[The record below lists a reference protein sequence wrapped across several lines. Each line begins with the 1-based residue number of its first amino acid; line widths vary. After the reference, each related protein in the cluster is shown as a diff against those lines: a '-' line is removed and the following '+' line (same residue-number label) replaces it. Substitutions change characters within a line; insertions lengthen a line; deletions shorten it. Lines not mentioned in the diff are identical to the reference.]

1 MLIRVPVP
9 AERSPASPLGDA
21 QARQRAPLHT
31 HALPLALGV
40 AGLLLLGVTAAAP
53 LQEAPLAVLALAALA
68 GGLIAGS
75 LALVLLQ
82 RQAGRQHA
90 ALREH
95 TQALQ
100 AHQRNAQLLDA
111 IAQCSPD
118 AIYAKDL
125 QGRYLYFNRAA
136 AALCGREP
144 HELIGRDDAF
154 IFSPD
159 EVAQIQAVDRQVLA
173 SGEVTSY
180 EVDRPTA
187 VGVRSFHATKGPLRD
202 AQGQV
207 IGSFGFSHDITQ
219 RRQSEEQ
226 LRQLQQ
232 AVEQSS
238 ESIVIADLQA
248 RIIYVNAATLASSGY
263 TRQELLGA
271 NLRLLQSGRTPH
283 QTYVD
288 MWGALASGL
297 PWKGLLFNRR
307 KDGSEYVEFAAMTPV
322 RTPQGRITHFI
333 AVKEDVTEKQRMGAE
348 LDAYRSHLEDLV
360 GQRTAELAQ
369 AKRVAEAANAAKS
382 SFLATM
388 SHEIRTPMNGIVG
401 LVEVL
406 QASPLS
412 SEQGELLRSV
422 RDSAFA
428 LLKILDGLLDFSKI
442 EAGCLVL
449 EHARVD
455 LRALCEGA
463 CDALKASATDRELLL
478 KVFVDPALPSAVMTD
493 ALRMQQIINNLV
505 GNAIKFSAGLTRPG
519 RVSLRVDSPGTGL
532 LRLSVADNGIGMDA
546 AALAR
551 VFDPFVQAEDST
563 TRRYGGTG
571 LGLSIVQKL
580 VQAFGGSIEAHSVPD
595 QGSRFVVQM
604 PLLPAPATPDPDGTI
619 ELPQVDC
626 HLLLGDDGLEQDWS
640 KYLQAT
646 GAGVYVWPDAATL
659 RAGLYVEPSADG
671 VLLLGDALPP
681 AAQADARQLAEAS
694 GVGLVRVGRGTRRKP
709 YRDAAGDLR
718 IDIDALHRDTL
729 LLAVAIS
736 AGRGSP
742 SWPADGER
750 TTVPVGLLGEP
761 LPARGQRVLVAEDN
775 PVNQTVIRMQ
785 LSLLGLE
792 SDVAADGLQ
801 ALDMWRSGRYAML
814 LTDLHMP
821 GLDGCTLVE
830 RIRAEASGPVRA
842 PMIAVTASASDDD
855 RARCRAAGMDD
866 TLGKP
871 IVIERLAELLRRWLP
886 GTVAAS
892 AAPGD
897 TAEVAGD
904 AVLDEGAL
912 PKLVGPDP
920 VVLQRIRREY
930 LDASQGSADA
940 LREAV
945 ARGRWADARA
955 VAHRLKSSSRAVGA
969 MQLASLCAAIEDAV
983 RRDEPAL
990 LRPLQA
996 RFDQAMAEVQRRMQA
1011 SLPAAAEAEPAARAG
1026 SVRRYVP
1033 RELSD
1038 ALEHDQLRVVYQP
1051 QVSLKD
1057 GRLLALE
1064 ALVRWQHPSDGLVL
1078 PEHFLA
1084 LAEERGLIDDL
1095 LMQVMDKALGQVRRW
1110 RDQGV
1115 TPTLAVNLSGYN
1127 LRRPDLADALLA
1139 LLARHGVD
1147 ASKCRLELSEASL
1160 PQLTPAAR
1168 DTLGRLRKLGF
1179 GLAVD
1184 DFGSGH
1190 ASLSDLRALPF
1201 DQLKID
1207 PGLVHGCS
1215 QCTARRATLKAS
1227 LAMARQCGLQAVAEG
1242 VEDAADWD
1250 TVRDAGCDAAQGYFV
1265 GRPIAADLLPGW
1277 ITGFRKRYP
1286 QIA

>member
-9 AERSPASPLGDA
+9 ADRSPASPLDDA
-21 QARQRAPLHT
+21 QAQARARLHT
-31 HALPLALGV
+31 HALPLALCV
-40 AGLLLLGVTAAAP
+40 AGLLLLAVTAAAP
-53 LQEAPLAVLALAALA
+53 LHETPRAVLALAALG
-68 GGLIAGS
+68 GGLIACS
-75 LALVLLQ
+75 LTLVLLR
-82 RQAGRQHA
+82 RQAVRQHA
-90 ALREH
+90 ALRKSA
-95 TQALQ
+95 QALQ

-136 AALCGREP
+136 AALCGRES
-144 HELIGRDDAF
+144 HEMIGRDDAF
-154 IFSPD
+154 IFGPE
-159 EVAQIQAVDRQVLA
+159 EVAQIQAVDRQILA
-173 SGEVTSY
+173 SGEITSY

-226 LRQLQQ
+226 LRQLSQ

-248 RIIYVNAATLASSGY
+248 RIVYVNAATLDSSGY

-271 NLRLLQSGRTPH
+271 NMRLLQSGRTPP
-283 QTYVD
+283 QTYAD

-369 AKRVAEAANAAKS
+369 AKRVAESANAAKS

-406 QASPLS
+406 QASPLNN
-412 SEQGELLRSV
+412 EQDELLRSV
-422 RDSAFA
+422 RESAFA

-478 KVFVDPALPSAVMTD
+478 KVFVDPALPAAVMTD

-505 GNAIKFSAGLTRPG
+505 GNAIKFSAGLPRPG
-519 RVSLRVDSPGTGL
+519 RVSLRVDSPRTGV

-604 PLLPAPATPDPDGTI
+604 PLQPAPSAPDPDGTI

-640 KYLQAT
+640 RYLQAT

-742 SWPADGER
+742 ALPAEGER
-750 TTVPVGLLGEP
+750 AAASAGPRGEP
-761 LPARGQRVLVAEDN
+761 LPTRGQRVLVAEDN
-775 PVNQTVIRMQ
+775 PVNQTVLRLQLRM
-785 LSLLGLE
+785 LGLD
-792 SDVAADGLQ
+792 SDVATDGLQ

-830 RIRAEASGPVRA
+830 RIRAEATGPGRA
-842 PMIAVTASASDDD
+842 PIIAVTASASDDE

-866 TLGKP
+866 YLGKP
-871 IVIERLAELLRRWLP
+871 FVIERLAELLRRWLP
-886 GTVAAS
+886 GTVAVS
-892 AAPGD
+892 TAPGEA
-897 TAEVAGD
+897 AEGAGD

-930 LDASQGSADA
+930 LEASQGSADA

-945 ARGRWADARA
+945 ARGRWADASA

-969 MQLASLCAAIEDAV
+969 VQLANLCAAIEDAV
-983 RRDEPAL
+983 RGDEPAL

-996 RFDQAMAEVQRRMQA
+996 RFDQAMVEVQRRLQA
-1011 SLPAAAEAEPAARAG
+1011 LLPAAAAEPASRAG
-1026 SVRRYVP
+1026 SMRRYVP

-1095 LMQVMDKALGQVRRW
+1095 LMQVMDKALGQLRRW
-1110 RDQGV
+1110 RDQGL
-1115 TPTLAVNLSGYN
+1115 TPTLAVNMSGYN

-1139 LLARHGVD
+1139 LLTRHGVD
-1147 ASKCRLELSEASL
+1147 ASQCRLELGEASL

-1190 ASLSDLRALPF
+1190 ASLSDLRELPF

-1250 TVRDAGCDAAQGYFV
+1250 TVREAGCDAAQGYFV
-1265 GRPIAADLLPGW
+1265 GRPIAAELLPGW
-1277 ITGFRKRYP
+1277 FTSFRKRYP
-1286 QIA
+1286 HIA